1 MSYAVYN
8 FQRQTVGSDHCLNIL
23 VFFVIPSVASGQVLT
38 QVIEGE
44 GIGWLK
50 LNRVRKLM
58 EDENYRQLVVSGL
71 NRTLERKIG
80 PDDHINDVVRN

>member
-1 MSYAVYN
+1 M
-8 FQRQTVGSDHCLNIL
+8 
-23 VFFVIPSVASGQVLT
+23 
-38 QVIEGE
+38 IEGE

-58 EDENYRQLVVSGL
+58 EDENYRLLVVNGL

-80 PDDHINDVVRN
+80 PDDHISDVVSDRQKFFYYALMGYFGDAKRD